1 MRFRNLVVVFT
12 TRKMNKMCVR
22 CGEIK
27 PAEELITTDDS
38 RYGHCSGY
46 GCDRDE
52 GLLSNRD
59 YE

>member
-1 MRFRNLVVVFT
+1 
-12 TRKMNKMCVR
+12 MCVR

-27 PAEELITTDDS
+27 PANELITTDDS

-46 GCDRDE
+46 DCDKDDE